1 MGFLG
6 LTMAGLGSSLGSG
19 ISSGITSAASGM
31 MSGAIN
37 GIFGGIKAKKQHKR
51 NKEILAL
58 QNEYEKERMELQSEM
73 NKEQAQFNQ
82 GLALDMFDYTAK
94 YNSPGEERKRLEE
107 AGLNPA
113 LMYGGGGA
121 GGSGSGS
128 TAGAGAAQGVTALQ
142 PMGLQ
147 VALQAEMQKAQI
159 DALNA
164 QTMKTNAEAAAVG
177 VEIKKTDTEINLNE
191 ITAAKTEKEIDNI
204 SADIANKTEQLRG
217 QILQNDILDE
227 TKEFQINQ
235 AAESYRQMVMQ
246 TQKILAEA
254 ELSEKEKEMI
264 QKELDGFERKLQALE
279 KQADAAETSA
289 EAAINS
295 AKAAYK
301 SAEALEKQVGIAEE
315 KSSSEIAKN
324 WSGTL
329 DGVLKAGGI
338 ILDLILL
345 KKLKAAGFTL
355 KGAYKVIKAAR
366 GGS

>member
-19 ISSGITSAASGM
+19 ISSGISSAASGM
-31 MSGAIN
+31 LTGATG
-37 GIFGGIKAKKQHKR
+37 GIFGGIRAKKQHKR

-58 QNEYEKERMELQSEM
+58 QNKYEQERMELQAEM

-82 GLALDMFDYTAK
+82 GLAMNMFDYTAK
-94 YNSPGEERKRLEE
+94 YNSPEEERKRLEE

-128 TAGAGAAQGVTALQ
+128 TAGAGAAQGVAALQ

-147 VALQAEMQKAQI
+147 LALQAEKQKAEI

-164 QTMKTNAEAAAVG
+164 QTMKTNAETAAVG
-177 VEIKKTDTEINLNE
+177 AGIEKTGSEINLNK
-191 ITAAKTEKEIDNI
+191 ITTAKTEKEIDNI
-204 SADIANKTEQLRG
+204 SADIANKAEQLRN
-217 QILQNDILDE
+217 QIIQNDILDE

-235 AAESYRQMVMQ
+235 AAEGYRQMVMQ
-246 TQKILAEA
+246 TQKILIES
-254 ELSEKEKEMI
+254 ELTEKQKEMV

-279 KQADAAETSA
+279 KQADAAGTSA
-289 EAAINS
+289 EAAIAS

-301 SAEALEKQVGIAEE
+301 SAEALEKQAGIAEE
-315 KSSSEIAKN
+315 KSGSEIAKN

-345 KKLKAAGFTL
+345 RKLKAAGFTL

-366 GGS
+366 GG

>member
-6 LTMAGLGSSLGSG
+6 LTTAGLGSALGSG
-19 ISSGITSAASGM
+19 ISSGISSVGSGM
-31 MSGAIN
+31 ITGEIG
-37 GIFGGIKAKKQHKR
+37 GIFGGLRAKKQHKR

-58 QNEYEKERMELQSEM
+58 QNQYEKDRMQLQADI
-73 NKEQAQFNQ
+73 NKSQAQYNQ
-82 GLALDMFDYTAK
+82 GLAIDMFDYTAK
-94 YNSPGEERKRLEE
+94 YNSPKEEKKRLEE
-107 AGLNPA
+107 AGLSPA

-147 VALQAEMQKAQI
+147 IALQAEKQKAEI

-177 VEIKKTDTEINLNE
+177 AEIEKTSSEIDLNK
-191 ITAAKTEKEIDNI
+191 ITTTKTEKEIDNI
-204 SADIANKTEQLRG
+204 SADITNKAEQLRN
-217 QILQNDILDE
+217 QIIHNDILDE

-235 AAESYRQMVMQ
+235 TAEGYRQMVMQ
-246 TQKILAEA
+246 TQKLLIES
-254 ELSEKEKEMI
+254 ELTEKQKKLI
-264 QKELDGFERKLQALE
+264 QKEIDGFERKLQTLE
-279 KQADAAETSA
+279 KQADASETSA

-301 SAEALEKQVGIAEE
+301 SAEALEKQAGIAEE

-329 DGVLKAGGI
+329 NGVLKAGEI

-345 KKLKAAGFTL
+345 KKLKSAGFTL
-355 KGAYKVIKAAR
+355 KGAYKIIKAAK
-366 GGS
+366 GGA